1 MNAFPHRKKVN
12 IPMLALM
19 IIMTCL
25 LIYCD
30 IYYGNRIT
38 IAITREENRIDPTG
52 RNIFVAQTLSM
63 LNVHKIILI
72 VGMAL
77 VALLPVYTP
86 MLKKINTNVNIEGN
100 NNMTAIDIS
109 GEDN

>member
-1 MNAFPHRKKVN
+1 
-12 IPMLALM
+12 
-19 IIMTCL
+19 
-25 LIYCD
+25 
-30 IYYGNRIT
+30 
-38 IAITREENRIDPTG
+38 
-52 RNIFVAQTLSM
+52 M

-72 VGMAL
+72 AGMAL